1 MSAAQQQNLP
11 IDLPSS
17 SSGPA
22 RLPRARPAR
31 RSTTPSMTLPFGASE
46 TGAAALPN
54 SGDDAPASP
63 VPPPVAHPSA
73 VLPRSSASAE
83 SSVAHFLPSRR
94 LSTAQQEQL
103 LGLLSERL
111 GLPQRGRILE
121 RTAGQGRLRLTVDE
135 RGIELV
141 RQGDAAAA
149 DLLELLREV
158 ARDFGL
164 NEWE

>member
-1 MSAAQQQNLP
+1 MSVAQQQNLP
-11 IDLPSS
+11 IDLPCS

-22 RLPRARPAR
+22 RLPGARRAR
-31 RSTTPSMTLPFGASE
+31 RSTTPSMVLPFGPLVS
-46 TGAAALPN
+46 GAAALPN
-54 SGDDAPASP
+54 SGPDVPASP
-63 VPPPVAHPSA
+63 VPPPVAHPAA
-73 VLPRSSASAE
+73 VLPRPSTAAE

-94 LSTAQQEQL
+94 LSTTQQEQL

-149 DLLELLREV
+149 DLLEQLREV